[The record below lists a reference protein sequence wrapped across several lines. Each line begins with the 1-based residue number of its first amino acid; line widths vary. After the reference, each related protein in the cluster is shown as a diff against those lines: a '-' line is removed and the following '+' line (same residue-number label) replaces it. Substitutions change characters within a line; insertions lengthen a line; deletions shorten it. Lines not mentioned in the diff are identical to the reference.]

1 VTPRHARAR
10 ETSPLVD
17 RRVFLGVLL
26 GTGVV
31 AGGSAVLAISG
42 AAAPPARTAAGATTR
57 TQVATP
63 TVTATPVAPPTQT
76 PTPAPTPTPPEP
88 PESPELPPIEKT
100 PLPPGTLTALP
111 GDGNL
116 LAWTVDD
123 GSNADVIRLYTEFA
137 ARTGTRLTFFV
148 NGTYPGWAQHA
159 DLLRPLVQSGQIQL
173 GNHTFDHVD
182 LTSLSDSQVV
192 DQLQRNHDFILN
204 TYGVD
209 ARPYFRPPYGYH
221 DERVDA
227 LAAGIG
233 YTSPVL
239 WYGSLSDSGLITEQQ
254 VVDFAT
260 QWFLPQH
267 IVIGHLNYL
276 PVTNVFPQLQG
287 IIAERGLRTVTLDDV
302 FLR

>member
-1 VTPRHARAR
+1 M
-10 ETSPLVD
+10 LVD
-17 RRVFLGVLL
+17 RRVFLGVL
-26 GTGVV
+26 GVGV
-31 AGGSAVLAISG
+31 LAGGSAILAVSG
-42 AAAPPARTAAGATTR
+42 AAAPQARTAPPTPSATPRPTSS
-57 TQVATP
+57 ATP
-63 TVTATPVAPPTQT
+63 TPSPTPTPTPT
-76 PTPAPTPTPPEP
+76 PTPAAPA
-88 PESPELPPIEKT
+88 LPPLEKI
-100 PLPPGTLTALP
+100 PLPGGSLTGLP
-111 GDGNL
+111 GDGDL

-137 ARTGTRLTFFV
+137 ERSGTRLTFFV
-148 NGTYPGWAQHA
+148 NGTYPGWTQHA

-182 LTSLSDSQVV
+182 LTKLSDADVL
-192 DQLQRNHDFILN
+192 DQLQRNHGFLQS
-204 TYGVD
+204 TYGID

-221 DERVDA
+221 DDRVDA
-227 LAAGIG
+227 LAASIG
-233 YTSPVL
+233 YTCPVL